1 MKFPASGWMVEQ
13 EDVMPAGPD
22 RRAADM
28 LNLRQAGRTL
38 GEIGDL
44 YGVTGSRVLQILQ
57 RAGSDSGA
65 RVRRQALPE
74 DLPAA
79 AESFADAY
87 RSVIEALVVS
97 GATRSEVVERF
108 RLFMPETDLAVIA
121 QGITAS
127 GAIFDAD
134 DRSFSF
140 SPTVVAGAVWY
151 VLAVSLNLDCDRLT
165 AIKEADILEA
175 REVGEL
181 LNAAGLDA
189 SAVAQVLCRA
199 ACARA
204 YVRVHPKASL
214 TRQHYDSLRTQI
226 IDQLGFGSG
235 KGTAWWPPTG
245 LTVMKRLGNG
255 YWADVLSTI
264 GLTASSRGRP
274 RGLVLFDPKDYQD
287 AVTEYLQHATATGR
301 APTRAGYQEW
311 VDGEQRV
318 GRHRPSFAAVRLR
331 YGTWTA
337 SKRAADPWIVH
348 DLQPRRARKAGTLG
362 IRALHDAQQEVNRFL
377 AELRR
382 ARPAAT
388 SALVERFIKSY
399 MQEFEYKRREWLR
412 AMVLSDDD
420 VVARRLADP
429 STPGRIRDRL
439 SRTPPDLVAV
449 LSDMYLDKT
458 GGGDPRRT
466 DGWLR
471 PDAQAELD
479 AIPDRAVFLYGGL
492 KQARNYLTHSS
503 GESRASLSAMIG
515 HLSADDPRLELKQ
528 PITHRVVIDWLRAKN
543 AQRLCLLSSGIADL
557 WRGMVVAEN
566 LLAEPQELPAE
577 DSRGVLSDLDPPDSR

>member
-1 MKFPASGWMVEQ
+1 VKFPASGWMVEQ

-22 RRAADM
+22 RRAAEM
-28 LNLRQAGRTL
+28 LKLRQAGRTL
-38 GEIGDL
+38 SEIGDL
-44 YGVTGSRVLQILQ
+44 YGVTGARVLQILQ
-57 RAGSDSGA
+57 RAGSDNGT
-65 RVRRQALPE
+65 RVRRRVQAE

-87 RSVIEALVVS
+87 RGVIEALVVS
-97 GATRSEVVERF
+97 GVTRSEVVERF

-134 DRSFSF
+134 DRAFSF
-140 SPTVVAGAVWY
+140 SPAVIAGAVWY
-151 VLAVSLNLDCDRLT
+151 VLAVSLNLDCDQLA
-165 AIKEADILEA
+165 AIKEADIREA

-181 LNAAGLDA
+181 LHAAGLDA

-204 YVRVHPKASL
+204 YARIHPEASL
-214 TRQHYDSLRTQI
+214 TRQGYDRLRLQI
-226 IDQLGFGSG
+226 IDQLGFQSA

-255 YWADVLSTI
+255 YWADALSAI
-264 GLTASSRGRP
+264 GLTASSKGRA
-274 RGLVLFDPKDYQD
+274 RGLVLFDPQDYQD
-287 AVTEYLQHATATGR
+287 AVTEYLQHATATSR

-311 VDGEQRV
+311 VDGEQRS
-318 GRHRPSFAAVRLR
+318 GRHRPSFAALRLR

-337 SKRAADPWIVH
+337 AKRAAAPWIAH
-348 DLQPRRARKAGTLG
+348 RPQPRRAARAGTLS
-362 IRALHDAQQEVNRFL
+362 IRALHDTQQEVNRFL
-377 AELRR
+377 AELSL
-382 ARPAAT
+382 ARPAAS

-399 MQEFEYKRREWLR
+399 VQEFEYKRREWLR
-412 AMVLSDDD
+412 SMILSDDS

-439 SRTPPDLVAV
+439 SRTPPDLSAV

-479 AIPDRAVFLYGGL
+479 AISDKAVFLYGGL
-492 KQARNYLTHSS
+492 KQARNYLTHNS
-503 GESRASLSAMIG
+503 GESRVSLSTMIR
-515 HLSADDPRLELKQ
+515 HLSTDDPRFELKQ
-528 PITHRVVIDWLRAKN
+528 PITRRVVIDWLRAKD
-543 AQRLCLLSSGIADL
+543 AQRLRLLSSGIADL

-566 LLAEPQELPAE
+566 ILAEPQEPAAEGSHEILPA
-577 DSRGVLSDLDPPDSR
+577 LDPPDSR